1 MGGRREAGRAAS
13 SGNTGERSSSQPLR
27 TFTGRVLVAAQMPGS
42 EGPFAASWL
51 VSVSCDMTSPT
62 PPTVTRKC
70 LWFPSLLNA
79 GLSVRPVPSVR
90 NRCSPTCFGFS
101 LLFCG

>member
-1 MGGRREAGRAAS
+1 MGGLREAGRAAS

-79 GLSVRPVPSVR
+79 GLSVRPAP
-90 NRCSPTCFGFS
+90 
-101 LLFCG
+101 